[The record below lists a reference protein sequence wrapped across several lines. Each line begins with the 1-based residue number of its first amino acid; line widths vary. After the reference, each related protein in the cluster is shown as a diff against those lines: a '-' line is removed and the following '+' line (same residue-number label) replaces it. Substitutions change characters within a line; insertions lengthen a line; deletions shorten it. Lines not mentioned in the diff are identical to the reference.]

1 LRNKDR
7 AFRLLRAEEI
17 ELLRAILEKHSAANT
32 LLSAI
37 ERVRVR
43 DLSDG
48 GMGSIELGESSS
60 DARRMLACVAEADYV
75 DSDGVSVSI
84 AINVDQNG
92 HLFELD
98 MWKVDFSPLIQ
109 YPILGQLETLDVSHL
124 KIAVAA
130 KAPTRSLRI

>member
-1 LRNKDR
+1 
-7 AFRLLRAEEI
+7 
-17 ELLRAILEKHSAANT
+17 
-32 LLSAI
+32 
-37 ERVRVR
+37 
-43 DLSDG
+43 
-48 GMGSIELGESSS
+48 MGSIELGESSS

>member
-1 LRNKDR
+1 M
-7 AFRLLRAEEI
+7 LRAEEL
-17 ELLRAILEKHSAANT
+17 ELLRAILGKHSAAKS

-48 GMGSIELGESSS
+48 GMGSIELGEGSAN
-60 DARRMLACVAEADYV
+60 ARRMSACVAEADYV

-92 HLFELD
+92 HLFEVD

-109 YPILGQLETLDVSHL
+109 YPNSRTIRNIRCFSVEDSDSG
-124 KIAVAA
+124 
-130 KAPTRSLRI
+130 